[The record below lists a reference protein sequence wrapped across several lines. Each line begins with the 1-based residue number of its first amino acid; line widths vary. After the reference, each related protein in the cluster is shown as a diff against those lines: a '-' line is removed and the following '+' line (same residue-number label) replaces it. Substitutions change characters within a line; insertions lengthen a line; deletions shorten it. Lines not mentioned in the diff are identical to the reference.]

1 MSTVKYG
8 LLKHPETGEVF
19 YPYTDATLVYGLDNK
34 INTRIQQIVGAA
46 PAALD
51 TLEEIADKLAD
62 QDDAVAGIVNTI
74 SSLTLDNIADGS
86 TRKLA
91 NYLPLSGGT
100 MTGNIKW
107 TNSTSLPENT
117 SPQYFLTIDAFAS
130 GGSTKWAGL
139 ANVKAALGIN
149 DKADK
154 VSMTAGTYSSVSV
167 NSQGLVTGGTNPTTL
182 AGYGITDAKIQN
194 GVITLGS
201 NTITPLT
208 SFTES
213 DPIFSNSAASGIT
226 STDIS
231 LWNSCLTSVSVTG
244 SGNVVTDVGVSGN
257 AVTVTKGTISQGSS
271 GSGSIGTASSDTDA
285 WKTVVHDASL
295 NATNVLSGN
304 TKTIPA
310 ATATVDGYM
319 TSEFASQLI
328 TLWAAHT
335 ASETWPTLTKS
346 TIMSP
351 TALKTI
357 SVSFP
362 TVSVGSYK
370 AGSTAI
376 SANGLYNAGSSVT
389 NSSAISISKNVTYN
403 NNSNQSYVYT
413 NRISGITYGYSTT
426 IGGTK
431 VDSTTR
437 DSSSLTLTPAVTT
450 SNATGTFTVK
460 LNSNTAKSST
470 ASGSNTVLA
479 ASTALGNV
487 QEGSNTI
494 TLVYTNNSTIARAAA
509 SGSIPAIGNT
519 YYYSSIGNQDTSHNY
534 TVAAETKSISAV
546 SATKGGDSNSG
557 TKTVT
562 LTFYGAYP
570 FYTTGSASSA
580 SAFSTHTDGTTGTT
594 NNAFAS
600 LVNYSTNGNK
610 TYYVKFGTIPHSGST
625 ARILLPVKT
634 SNTGSKTL
642 SVTAA
647 VGFNSVANSYSG
659 TSMTVTKGSTTT
671 ISGVTYNIY
680 TISAPTTASQGANS
694 YQITINVAN

>member
-1 MSTVKYG
+1 MSTAKYG

-62 QDDAVAGIVNTI
+62 QDDAVASIVNTI
-74 SSLTLDNIADGS
+74 SSLTLDDITDGS
-86 TRKLA
+86 TRKLSD
-91 NYLPLSGGT
+91 YLPL
-100 MTGNIKW
+100 
-107 TNSTSLPENT
+107 
-117 SPQYFLTIDAFAS
+117 
-130 GGSTKWAGL
+130 
-139 ANVKAALGIN
+139 
-149 DKADK
+149 
-154 VSMTAGTYSSVSV
+154 
-167 NSQGLVTGGTNPTTL
+167 TGGTLTGSITATQFIKTGGTSSQVLLANGSSSTL
-182 AGYGITDAKIQN
+182 KTINNGSILGNGNINVIETVKVNGTALVPDSDNAVDIGIPE
-194 GVITLGS
+194 GVF
-201 NTITPLT
+201 NTITY
-208 SFTES
+208 S
-213 DPIFSNSAASGIT
+213 
-226 STDIS
+226 
-231 LWNSCLTSVSVTG
+231 G
-244 SGNVVTDVGVSGN
+244 SGNVVTDIGSSGT
-257 AVTVTKGTISQGSS
+257 AITVTRGSGGS
-271 GSGSIGTASSDTDA
+271 GSGSIGSASSATDA

-295 NATNVLSGN
+295 SATNVLSGN

-376 SANGLYNAGSSVT
+376 SANGLYNAGASVT
-389 NSSAISISKNVTYN
+389 NSSAISISQNVTYN

-470 ASGSNTVLA
+470 ASGSNAVLA

-580 SAFSTHTDGTTGTT
+580 SAFSTHTNGTTGTT

-600 LVNYSTNGNK
+600 LVNYSTNGSK